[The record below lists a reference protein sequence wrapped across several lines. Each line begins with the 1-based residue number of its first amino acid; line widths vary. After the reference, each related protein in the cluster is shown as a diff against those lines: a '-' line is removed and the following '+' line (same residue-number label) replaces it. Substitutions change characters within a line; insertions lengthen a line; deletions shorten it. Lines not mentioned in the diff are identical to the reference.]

1 MKRARDFLKKVIA
14 IIRRP
19 EMRILPGQ
27 LAFFFVLSLIPLV
40 ALVGTIGS
48 KFGLSIDSIQN
59 ILETT
64 LPSGVIGLFAP
75 TTQPQDLNFNLIV
88 FFVAAFIL
96 ASSGLYSMINT
107 ANEIYK
113 VESKGEI
120 RKRIKAIVMT
130 LILIMLFL
138 FLILVPTFADTLLTT
153 LSNSIS
159 NQQVVTIVRGVYQL
173 CKHPLALALLY
184 FNLKLLYTLAP
195 DKEISSRSTIPGAA
209 FTTIMW
215 MISTKIYMFYVE
227 YFSHYDLF
235 YGSMS
240 NLLILLWWVYI
251 LSYIFTLGLSFN
263 ATGVIQET
271 LRLKKSDI
279 EAAEKLEEGE
289 RKKKNQS

>member
-96 ASSGLYSMINT
+96 ASNGLYSMINT

-173 CKHPLALALLY
+173 CKYPLALALLY

>member
-96 ASSGLYSMINT
+96 ASNGLYSMINT

-173 CKHPLALALLY
+173 CKYPLALALLY

-215 MISTKIYMFYVE
+215 MISTKIYMLYVE

-271 LRLKKSDI
+271 LRLSLICD
-279 EAAEKLEEGE
+279 
-289 RKKKNQS
+289 

>member
-27 LAFFFVLSLIPLV
+27 LAFFFVLSLIPLI

-48 KFGLSIDSIQN
+48 SVGLSIDSLQN
-59 ILETT
+59 VLEST
-64 LPSGVIGLFAP
+64 LPSGVISLLIP
-75 TTQPQDLNFNLIV
+75 NTNPQGLNFNLII
-88 FFVAAFIL
+88 FFIAAFIL
-96 ASSGLYSMINT
+96 ASNGLCSMINT

-120 RKRIKAIVMT
+120 RKRLKAIAMT

-138 FLILVPTFADTLLTT
+138 FLILVPTFGDTLINS
-153 LSNSIS
+153 LSSSIS
-159 NQQVVTIVRGVYQL
+159 NQQIVTIINGFYQL
-173 CKHPLALALLY
+173 CKYPLVIALLY

-195 DKEISSRSTIPGAA
+195 DKEISSRSTIPGAS
-209 FTTIMW
+209 FTTVMW
-215 MISTKIYMFYVE
+215 LISTKIYMFYVE
-227 YFSHYDLF
+227 YFSGYDLF

-240 NLLILLWWVYI
+240 NLLILLLWVYI

-271 LRLKKSDI
+271 LKLKKKDI
-279 EAAEKLEEGE
+279 EEAEKED
-289 RKKKNQS
+289 KN

>member
-96 ASSGLYSMINT
+96 ASNGLYSMINT

-173 CKHPLALALLY
+173 CKYPLALALLY

-215 MISTKIYMFYVE
+215 MISTKIYMLYVE

>member
-64 LPSGVIGLFAP
+64 LPSGVIGLFMP

-173 CKHPLALALLY
+173 CKYPLALALLY

-215 MISTKIYMFYVE
+215 MISTKIYMLYVE

>member
-27 LAFFFVLSLIPLV
+27 LAFFFVLSLIPLI

-48 KFGLSIDSIQN
+48 SVGLSIDSLQN
-59 ILETT
+59 VLEST
-64 LPSGVIGLFAP
+64 LPSGVISLLIP
-75 TTQPQDLNFNLIV
+75 NTNPQGLNFNLII
-88 FFVAAFIL
+88 FFIAAFIL
-96 ASSGLYSMINT
+96 ASNGLCSMINT

-120 RKRIKAIVMT
+120 RKRLKAIAMT

-138 FLILVPTFADTLLTT
+138 FLILVPTFGDTLINS
-153 LSNSIS
+153 LSSSIS
-159 NQQVVTIVRGVYQL
+159 NQQVVTIINGIYQL
-173 CKHPLALALLY
+173 CKYPLAIALLY

-209 FTTIMW
+209 FTTVMW
-215 MISTKIYMFYVE
+215 LISTKIYMFYVE
-227 YFSHYDLF
+227 YFSGYDLF

-240 NLLILLWWVYI
+240 NLLILLLWVYI

-271 LRLKKSDI
+271 LKLKKKDI
-279 EAAEKLEEGE
+279 EEVEK
-289 RKKKNQS
+289 KDKN

>member
-27 LAFFFVLSLIPLV
+27 LAFFFVLSLIPLI

-48 KFGLSIDSIQN
+48 SVGLSIDSLQN
-59 ILETT
+59 VLEST
-64 LPSGVIGLFAP
+64 LPSGVISLLIP
-75 TTQPQDLNFNLIV
+75 NTNPQGLNFNLII
-88 FFVAAFIL
+88 FFIAAFIL
-96 ASSGLYSMINT
+96 ASNGLCSMINT

-120 RKRIKAIVMT
+120 RKRLKAIAMT

-138 FLILVPTFADTLLTT
+138 FLILVPTFGDTLINS
-153 LSNSIS
+153 LSSSIS
-159 NQQVVTIVRGVYQL
+159 NQQIVTIINGFYQL
-173 CKHPLALALLY
+173 CKYPLVIALLY

-209 FTTIMW
+209 FTTVMW
-215 MISTKIYMFYVE
+215 LISTKIYMFYVE
-227 YFSHYDLF
+227 YFSGYDLF

-240 NLLILLWWVYI
+240 NLLILLLWVYI

-271 LRLKKSDI
+271 LKLKKKDI
-279 EAAEKLEEGE
+279 EEVEK
-289 RKKKNQS
+289 KDKN

>member
-64 LPSGVIGLFAP
+64 LPSGVIGLFVP

-173 CKHPLALALLY
+173 CKYPLALALLY

-271 LRLKKSDI
+271 LRLKKSDL

>member
-27 LAFFFVLSLIPLV
+27 LAFFFVLSLIPLI

-48 KFGLSIDSIQN
+48 SVGLSIDSLQN
-59 ILETT
+59 VLEST
-64 LPSGVIGLFAP
+64 LPSGVISLLIP
-75 TTQPQDLNFNLIV
+75 NTNPQGLNFNLII
-88 FFVAAFIL
+88 FFIAAFIL
-96 ASSGLYSMINT
+96 ASNGLCSMINT

-120 RKRIKAIVMT
+120 RKRLKAIAMT

-138 FLILVPTFADTLLTT
+138 FLILVPTFGDTLINS
-153 LSNSIS
+153 LSSSIS
-159 NQQVVTIVRGVYQL
+159 NQQIVTIINGFYQL
-173 CKHPLALALLY
+173 CKYPLVIALLY

-209 FTTIMW
+209 FTTVMW
-215 MISTKIYMFYVE
+215 LISTKIYMFYVE
-227 YFSHYDLF
+227 YFSGYDLF

-240 NLLILLWWVYI
+240 NLLILLLWVYI

-271 LRLKKSDI
+271 LKLKKKDI
-279 EAAEKLEEGE
+279 EEAEK
-289 RKKKNQS
+289 KDKN

>member
-64 LPSGVIGLFAP
+64 LPSGVIGLFVP
-75 TTQPQDLNFNLIV
+75 TTQPQDLNFNLII

-173 CKHPLALALLY
+173 CKYPLALALLY

-215 MISTKIYMFYVE
+215 MISTKIYMLYVE

>member
-27 LAFFFVLSLIPLV
+27 LAFFFVLSLIPLI

-48 KFGLSIDSIQN
+48 SVGLSIDSLQN
-59 ILETT
+59 VLEST
-64 LPSGVIGLFAP
+64 LPSGVISLLIP
-75 TTQPQDLNFNLIV
+75 NTNPQGLNFNLII
-88 FFVAAFIL
+88 FFIAAFIL
-96 ASSGLYSMINT
+96 ASNGLCSMINT

-120 RKRIKAIVMT
+120 RKRLKAIAMT

-138 FLILVPTFADTLLTT
+138 FLILVPTFGDTLINS
-153 LSNSIS
+153 LSSSIS
-159 NQQVVTIVRGVYQL
+159 NQQIVTIINGFYQL
-173 CKHPLALALLY
+173 CKYPLVIALLY

-209 FTTIMW
+209 FTTVMW
-215 MISTKIYMFYVE
+215 LISTKIYMFYVE
-227 YFSHYDLF
+227 YFSGYDLF

-240 NLLILLWWVYI
+240 NLLILLLWVYI

-271 LRLKKSDI
+271 LKLKKKDI
-279 EAAEKLEEGE
+279 EEAEKED
-289 RKKKNQS
+289 KN